1 MPRCTHV
8 FEERAGTAVAEL
20 AELTSQLLH
29 VLLRQPLHDVL
40 GALDDVSACAH
51 QSWMVQVR
59 IVLPLAIQAIPD
71 IHTGV

>member
-1 MPRCTHV
+1 MPRYTHV

-51 QSWMVQVR
+51 EARMLHVR
-59 IVLPLAIQAIPD
+59 VVLPLTVQTVSEA
-71 IHTGV
+71 